1 MHHALLV
8 LAQVEG
14 EAAEPSKVPFYIA
27 GGLLAA
33 WAVVIAFLGLSRP
46 SFPAGALAA
55 RGVMG
60 VTAVLVAA
68 AMVTAVITA

>member
-14 EAAEPSKVPFYIA
+14 EAEPSKVPFYIA

-46 SFPAGALAA
+46 SFPAGAVPA

-60 VTAVLVAA
+60 ITAVLVAA

>member
-14 EAAEPSKVPFYIA
+14 EAEPSKVPFYIA

-33 WAVVIAFLGLSRP
+33 WAVVIAFVGLSRP
-46 SFPAGALAA
+46 SFPAGAVPA

>member
-1 MHHALLV
+1 MLHALLL
-8 LAQVEG
+8 LAAE
-14 EAAEPSKVPFYIA
+14 EAEPSKVPFYIA

-46 SFPAGALAA
+46 SFPAGAIAA